1 MLKHLTSFVFI
12 FLLSLMLA
20 FSFAQNAYAGK
31 DDQCKQATTYKG
43 AGVEGDCKKVCEIS
57 SGHGI
62 VSNGTIVNICIV
74 NQTIDFKVSEFLLMG
89 DALACFATH
98 AGAKRIRLLTITL
111 FKFPHLS
118 ILISGCAIWVLGA
131 ILTLVIGFYL
141 IDISFKIGFALL
153 ALPIGIALWPFKQ
166 TEKKLYSIIKLM
178 MNSTGVFIFLS
189 LGASFAVALFNAAF
203 ASVGGLDG
211 IYSYINEGKTQELS
225 EAFTVVSINFL
236 LYIFAGVCGFRMLGK
251 FVNDYNKKFFPDD
264 TSLGNANPMHH
275 RLTQAMDFAGQKI
288 GHVAKSAASYAG
300 DVAATQAKRAAAHG
314 INAIGKGVQKAGH
327 FAGYAAGDIKN
338 GTNDASQKLAENGK
352 NIGSTA
358 GNIAKNAGA
367 TVGRITKN
375 VTDAA
380 GNIVSTA
387 GGSIG
392 NQLKTAGNEIKGTAA
407 LTGAALSAIGSTI
420 STASDV
426 ASKTIK
432 TTGNIAGKAAEK
444 AGEVAGQ
451 AINNAVEAAG
461 IAAGEKTNSFTE
473 STNQSTGDKTKN
485 VLDKVG
491 HAAST
496 AGDFVGD
503 KTQKLADRVEDKDQN
518 PDGGFDEK
526 RK

>member
-166 TEKKLYSIIKLM
+166 TSKKLYSIIKLM

-211 IYSYINEGKTQELS
+211 IYSYINEGKTKELS

-251 FVNDYNKKFFPDD
+251 FVNDYNKNFFPDD

-288 GHVAKSAASYAG
+288 GHVASYAG

-327 FAGYAAGDIKN
+327 FAGYATGDIKN
-338 GTNDASQKLAENGK
+338 GTNVASQKLAENGK

-380 GNIVSTA
+380 GNIVSNA

-392 NQLKTAGNEIKGTAA
+392 NQLKTAGNAIKGKAA

-451 AINNAVEAAG
+451 AINNAAEAAG

-473 STNQSTGDKTKN
+473 SANQSTGDKTKN

-503 KTQKLADRVEDKDQN
+503 KTQKLADRVEDKYQN

>member
-43 AGVEGDCKKVCEIS
+43 AGIEGDCKKVCEIS

-166 TEKKLYSIIKLM
+166 TSKKLYSIIKLM

-288 GHVAKSAASYAG
+288 GHVASYAG

-327 FAGYAAGDIKN
+327 FAGYATGDIKN
-338 GTNDASQKLAENGK
+338 GTNVTSQKLAENGK

-380 GNIVSTA
+380 GNIVSNA

-392 NQLKTAGNEIKGTAA
+392 NQLKTAGNAIKGKAA

-451 AINNAVEAAG
+451 AINNAAEAAG

-473 STNQSTGDKTKN
+473 SANQSTGDKTKN

-503 KTQKLADRVEDKDQN
+503 KTQKLADRVEDKYQN